1 MLHMREVDV
10 SFGGVHALRS
20 FSISIEKGEI
30 HGLIGPNGAGKT
42 TAINTLCGVVE
53 RQRGEIELEGRL
65 IDPRPRR
72 LVEYGIGRTFQ
83 KPAIFFDLT
92 ALENVLVGAHA
103 HSRTG
108 VVRGSFGT
116 NLALT
121 EERDLSARAVELLRA
136 VGYERDPGESA
147 KRLAF
152 GAHRQIEVAR
162 TLMSDPRILL
172 LDEPTAGLTGAEIA
186 RLAAMLRSVRDERG
200 VTILLVEHNVPFVFG
215 LCDRVTAM
223 HEGARIASGTP
234 VEIRINASVVES
246 YLGPNHGQAL
256 PSGPIEPQ
264 SSEMT
269 RILDVRDLTSGYGG
283 TTIIRD
289 ASLHVGT
296 GEIVALLGRNGAGK
310 TTLLNTILGDP
321 RPRGGDVVWQ
331 GRSIRGLATDRVVA
345 AGIGLVPQQYAIIA
359 RQSVD
364 DNLRLATFGIRLSR
378 AEYAAR
384 VDEMMARFPRLAQR
398 RTSLGGS
405 LSGGERQ
412 MLAIAKVLM
421 RRPKLLLL
429 DEPSIGLAPTIV
441 DELASIVARL
451 RDEGLPVMIAEQN
464 VTWVAPLARRAY
476 LIDGG
481 RIIEEG
487 PPSVLAESEALAE
500 RYLGSIEA

>member
-1 MLHMREVDV
+1 MRDVDV
-10 SFGGVHALRS
+10 SFGGVHALQR
-20 FSISIEKGEI
+20 FTISIEKGEI

-42 TAINTLCGVVE
+42 TAINTLCGVVQ
-53 RQRGEIELEGRL
+53 RQGGEIEVDGR
-65 IDPRPRR
+65 IVNPRPRR

-83 KPAIFFDLT
+83 KPAIFTDLS

-103 HSRTG
+103 QSKAGLINGALSTP
-108 VVRGSFGT
+108 
-116 NLALT
+116 LALS
-121 EERDLSARAVELLRA
+121 EERDHTARAIDLLRA
-136 VGYERDPGESA
+136 VGYDRDPNESA

-152 GAHRQIEVAR
+152 GALRQIEVAR
-162 TLMSDPRILL
+162 TLMSEPRILL

-186 RLAAMLRSVRDERG
+186 RLAAMLRAVCDERG

-215 LCDRVTAM
+215 SCNTVTAM
-223 HEGARIASGTP
+223 HEGSRIATGTP
-234 VEIRINASVVES
+234 AQIRVNEAVVAS
-246 YLGPNHGQAL
+246 YLGPHHGERAA
-256 PSGPIEPQ
+256 PAPIEP
-264 SSEMT
+264 EVGEVT
-269 RILDVRDLTSGYGG
+269 RILEVRELTSGYGS

-321 RPRGGDVVWQ
+321 RPRGGDVVWN
-331 GRSIRGLATDRVVA
+331 GRSIRGLSMDRIVA
-345 AGIGLVPQQYAIIA
+345 AGIGLVPQQRAIIA

-364 DNLRLATFGIRLSR
+364 DNLQLATFGIRLSKR
-378 AEYAAR
+378 QYAER
-384 VDEMMARFPRLAQR
+384 VEEMMTRFPRLAER

-441 DELASIVARL
+441 DELAKIVATL

-464 VTWVAPLARRAY
+464 VTWVAPIARRAY

-500 RYLGSIEA
+500 RYLGSIQA

>member
-1 MLHMREVDV
+1 MRDVDV
-10 SFGGVHALRS
+10 SFGGVHALRG
-20 FSISIEKGEI
+20 FSISLEPAEI

-53 RQRGEIELEGRL
+53 RQRGEIEVGGRL

-83 KPAIFFDLT
+83 KPAIFFDLS

-103 HSRTG
+103 HTKTG
-108 VVRGSFGT
+108 VLNGALGT
-116 NLALT
+116 SLALN
-121 EERDLSARAVELLRA
+121 EDRDLSARAVELLRA
-136 VGYERDPGESA
+136 VGYEHDPDEPA

-152 GAHRQIEVAR
+152 GPQRQVEVAR
-162 TLMSDPRILL
+162 TLMSEPRILL

-186 RLAAMLRSVRDERG
+186 RLAAMLRAVRDERG

-215 LCDRVTAM
+215 LCDAVTAM
-223 HEGARIASGTP
+223 HDGARIASGTP
-234 VEIRINASVVES
+234 VEIRVNTAVVES
-246 YLGPNHGQAL
+246 YLGPHHGEPVKSQ
-256 PSGPIEPQ
+256 PIEPQ
-264 SSEMT
+264 AKETT
-269 RILDVRDLTSGYGG
+269 RILDVRDLTSGYGN
-283 TTIIRD
+283 TTIIRE

-321 RPRGGDVVWQ
+321 RPRGGDVVWE
-331 GRSIRGLATDRVVA
+331 GRSIRGLSTDRIVT
-345 AGIGLVPQQYAIIA
+345 AGIGLVPQQRAIIA

-364 DNLRLATFGIRLSR
+364 DNLLLATFGIRLSR
-378 AEYAAR
+378 NEFAAR
-384 VDEMMARFPRLAQR
+384 VDEMMTRFPRLAQR
-398 RTSLGGS
+398 RSSLGGS

-441 DELASIVARL
+441 DEVASIVAQL

-464 VTWVAPLARRAY
+464 VTWVAPIARRAY
-476 LIDGG
+476 LIEGG

-487 PPSVLAESEALAE
+487 APSVLAESEALAE
-500 RYLGSIEA
+500 RYLGSVQT

>member
-1 MLHMREVDV
+1 MRDVDV
-10 SFGGVHALRS
+10 SFGGVHALQG
-20 FSISIEKGEI
+20 FSISIQAGEI

-53 RQRGEIELEGRL
+53 RERGEIEVDGRV

-83 KPAIFFDLT
+83 KPAIFHDLS

-103 HSRTG
+103 HSHTG
-108 VVRGSFGT
+108 VVRGALGT
-116 NLALT
+116 KLALT
-121 EERDLSARAVELLRA
+121 EERILSEQAAGLLRA
-136 VGYERDPGESA
+136 VGYERDPNEPA

-152 GAHRQIEVAR
+152 GALRQIEVAR
-162 TLMSDPRILL
+162 TLMSTPRILL

-186 RLAAMLRSVRDERG
+186 RLAAMLRAVRDERG

-215 LCDRVTAM
+215 LCNVVTAM
-223 HEGARIASGTP
+223 HEGARIASGSP
-234 VEIRINASVVES
+234 VEIRVNEAVVES
-246 YLGPNHGQAL
+246 YLGPHHGEPRKSEPIQAQT
-256 PSGPIEPQ
+256 GEV
-264 SSEMT
+264 T
-269 RILDVRDLTSGYGG
+269 RILDVRELTSGYGS

-310 TTLLNTILGDP
+310 TTLLNSILGDP
-321 RPRGGDVVWQ
+321 RPRGGDVVWE
-331 GRSIRGLATDRVVA
+331 GRSIRGLSMDRIVA
-345 AGIGLVPQQYAIIA
+345 AGIGLVPQQRAIIA

-364 DNLRLATFGIRLSR
+364 DNLLLATFGIRLSK

-384 VDEMMARFPRLAQR
+384 VDEMMTRFPRLAQR

-441 DELASIVARL
+441 DELASIVSRL

-464 VTWVAPLARRAY
+464 VTWVAPIARRAY

-487 PPSVLAESEALAE
+487 APSVLAESEALAE
-500 RYLGSIEA
+500 RYLGSIQA

>member
-1 MLHMREVDV
+1 MRNVDV

-20 FSISIEKGEI
+20 FSISLDAGEI

-53 RQRGEIELEGRL
+53 RQGGEIEVGGRP
-65 IDPRPRR
+65 INPRPRR

-83 KPAIFFDLT
+83 KPAIFFDLS

-103 HSRTG
+103 QGRTG
-108 VVRGSFGT
+108 VINGSLGT
-116 NLALT
+116 NLALK
-121 EERDLSARAVELLRA
+121 EDRELSTRAVELLRA
-136 VGYERDPGESA
+136 VGYEQDPSEPA

-152 GAHRQIEVAR
+152 GPQRQIEVAR
-162 TLMSDPRILL
+162 TLISEPRILL

-215 LCDRVTAM
+215 LCNTVTAM

-234 VEIRINASVVES
+234 VEIRVNEAVVES
-246 YLGPNHGQAL
+246 YLGPHHGETVKSA
-256 PSGPIEPQ
+256 PIEPQ
-264 SSEMT
+264 AGEVT
-269 RILDVRDLTSGYGG
+269 RILDVRDLTSGYGN

-321 RPRGGDVVWQ
+321 RPRSGDVVWE
-331 GRSIRGLATDRVVA
+331 GRSIRGLSTDRIVT
-345 AGIGLVPQQYAIIA
+345 AGIGLVPQQRAIIA

-364 DNLRLATFGIRLSR
+364 DNLLLATFGIRLSR
-378 AEYAAR
+378 AEFAAR
-384 VDEMMARFPRLAQR
+384 VDEMMTRFPRLAQR

-441 DELASIVARL
+441 DELASIVAQL

-464 VTWVAPLARRAY
+464 VTWVAPIARRAY
-476 LIDGG
+476 LIEGG

-487 PPSVLAESEALAE
+487 APSVLAESEALAE
-500 RYLGSIEA
+500 RYLGSIQG

>member
-1 MLHMREVDV
+1 MRDV
-10 SFGGVHALRS
+10 SVAFGGVHALRG
-20 FSISIEKGEI
+20 FSILIQPGEI

-53 RQRGEIELEGRL
+53 RQGGDIEIDGRT

-72 LVEYGIGRTFQ
+72 LVEFGIGRTFQ
-83 KPAIFFDLT
+83 KPAIFHDLS
-92 ALENVLVGAHA
+92 AIENVLVGAHA

-108 VVRGSFGT
+108 VIRGAFGT

-121 EERDLSARAVELLRA
+121 EERNLSAQATRLLRA
-136 VGYERDPGESA
+136 VGYEHDPNQSA

-152 GAHRQIEVAR
+152 GALRQIEVAR
-162 TLMSDPRILL
+162 TLMSEPRILL

-186 RLAAMLRSVRDERG
+186 RLAAMLRTVRDERG

-215 LCDRVTAM
+215 LCNAVTAM

-234 VEIRINASVVES
+234 VEIRVNEAVVES
-246 YLGPNHGQAL
+246 YLGPNHGEPLKSA
-256 PSGPIEPQ
+256 PIEPQ
-264 SSEMT
+264 TGEVT
-269 RILDVRDLTSGYGG
+269 RILEVRNLTSGYGS

-310 TTLLNTILGDP
+310 TTLLNSILGDP
-321 RPRGGDVVWQ
+321 RPRGGDVVWE
-331 GRSIRGLATDRVVA
+331 GKSIRGLSMDRIVA
-345 AGIGLVPQQYAIIA
+345 AGIGLVPQQRAIIA

-364 DNLRLATFGIRLSR
+364 DNLRLATFGIRLSK
-378 AEYAAR
+378 AEYAGR
-384 VDEMMARFPRLAQR
+384 VDEMMTRFPRLAQR
-398 RTSLGGS
+398 RASLGGS

-441 DELASIVARL
+441 DELASIVAKL

-464 VTWVAPLARRAY
+464 VTWVAPIARRAY

-487 PPSVLAESEALAE
+487 SPSVLAESEALAE
-500 RYLGSIEA
+500 RYLGSIQA

>member
-1 MLHMREVDV
+1 V
-10 SFGGVHALRS
+10 
-20 FSISIEKGEI
+20 
-30 HGLIGPNGAGKT
+30 
-42 TAINTLCGVVE
+42 
-53 RQRGEIELEGRL
+53 
-65 IDPRPRR
+65 
-72 LVEYGIGRTFQ
+72 
-83 KPAIFFDLT
+83 
-92 ALENVLVGAHA
+92 
-103 HSRTG
+103 
-108 VVRGSFGT
+108 
-116 NLALT
+116 
-121 EERDLSARAVELLRA
+121 
-136 VGYERDPGESA
+136 
-147 KRLAF
+147 
-152 GAHRQIEVAR
+152 
-162 TLMSDPRILL
+162 
-172 LDEPTAGLTGAEIA
+172 
-186 RLAAMLRSVRDERG
+186 
-200 VTILLVEHNVPFVFG
+200 
-215 LCDRVTAM
+215 
-223 HEGARIASGTP
+223 
-234 VEIRINASVVES
+234 
-246 YLGPNHGQAL
+246 
-256 PSGPIEPQ
+256 
-264 SSEMT
+264 T

-321 RPRGGDVVWQ
+321 RPRGGDVIWE
-331 GRSIRGLATDRVVA
+331 GRSIRGLSTDRVVA

-384 VDEMMARFPRLAQR
+384 IDEMMARFPRLAQR